1 MHMTA
6 HTKKS
11 AGEDAKSS
19 TVLVAYFSATGN
31 TKATAETLA
40 KVTGGDLYEIEPQTA
55 YTRADLDWHDHQS
68 RSTIEMNDPQARP
81 TIKAG
86 KGNIGDYDTIYIGYP
101 IWWYVAPRIINTFIE
116 SYDLKGKTLIPFATS
131 GSSSIAKS
139 VEELKKTYPEI
150 NWQEGRLLNNA
161 TEASLSQWIKG

>member
-11 AGEDAKSS
+11 AGEDTKSS

-55 YTRADLDWHDHQS
+55 YTRADLDWQDHQS

-81 TIKAG
+81 AIKAG

-161 TEASLSQWIKG
+161 TEASLSQWING